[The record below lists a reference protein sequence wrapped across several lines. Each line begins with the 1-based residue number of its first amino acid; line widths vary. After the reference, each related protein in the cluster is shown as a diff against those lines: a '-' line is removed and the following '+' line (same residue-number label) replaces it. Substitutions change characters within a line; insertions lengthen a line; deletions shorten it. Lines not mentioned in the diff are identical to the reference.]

1 MINSK
6 KESKP
11 FMKLIDTI
19 KDKKTFTTPPV
30 WMMRQAGRYLP
41 EYKQIRAQYQDF
53 MDFCFSIDDVVEV
66 TLQPLRR
73 FPIDAAIIFSDILV
87 IPHVLGQK
95 VWFETNHGPKL
106 QDIHLGSFIDKAKD
120 VDFTK
125 KLHPISQAIQKTRHQ
140 LDKSKALIGFA
151 GAPWTVLTYM
161 ISKGKTNNFQNVLDY
176 KENNP
181 ELFQSLLD
189 FITDKTIDLLDLHIQ
204 SGVNVIQIF
213 ESWASAVP
221 QNLHEEILFQPLRKI
236 ILSLRDTYPQFPI
249 IYYGRGI
256 NHFYENL
263 KDLDIVFGVDESS
276 SIKDIHDLLPQK
288 VLQGNLSPQ
297 TLLSGHQLEENILQI
312 LEAMRG
318 KPFIFNLGHG
328 INKDTPLSHVDRL
341 FSTLKTG

>member
-1 MINSK
+1 
-6 KESKP
+6 
-11 FMKLIDTI
+11 MKLIETI
-19 KDKKTFTTPPV
+19 KNKKAFTVPPV

-41 EYKQIRAQYQDF
+41 EYKQVRSKYQDF
-53 MDFCFSIDDVVEV
+53 MEFCFSIDDVVEV

-106 QDIHLGSFIDKAKD
+106 ENVSLDSLLEKAKD
-120 VDFTK
+120 VNFIE
-125 KLHPISQAIQKTRHQ
+125 KLQPIAQAIQKTRHS
-140 LDKSKALIGFA
+140 LDKSKALIGFS

-161 ISKGKTNNFQNVLDY
+161 ISKGKTDNFQNVLDFR
-176 KENNP
+176 ENNP
-181 ELFQSLLD
+181 DLFQSLLEL
-189 FITDKTIDLLDLHIQ
+189 ITEKATDLLDLHIQ
-204 SGVNVIQIF
+204 SGVNVVQIF

-236 ILSLRDTYPQFPI
+236 ITSLRSQHPDFPI

-256 NHFYENL
+256 NSFYD
-263 KDLDIVFGVDESS
+263 KIQDLDIVFGVDESS
-276 SIKDIHDLLPQK
+276 SMKNIHQLLPQK

-312 LEAMRG
+312 IETMKG

-341 FSTLKTG
+341 FATLKAG